1 MDVTLVLVVL
11 YVVSTVVLPGVV
23 LPGCHQKFIINIDSI
38 IKFIIG
44 AASSTVLVLTV
55 VLLVASPEK
64 EKN

>member
-23 LPGCHQKFIINIDSI
+23 LPGCHQKFIINIDSV

-44 AASSTVLVLTV
+44 AALLVLVLTMKPEK
-55 VLLVASPEK
+55 PEK